1 MIAVDANILI
11 HAHRADSPFHA
22 AAAERLI
29 ELASAAEPW
38 AIPWPCVHE
47 YLTVTTSRRI
57 FKQPSHSQ
65 MALAF
70 IQALMDSPTLTLIG
84 ETHLHWSELQSLV
97 VASQVGGARIHE
109 ARIAAICLEHGVSEL
124 WSADRDFGRFP
135 ALKVV
140 NPLVER

>member
-1 MIAVDANILI
+1 VIAVDANILI

-22 AAAERLI
+22 AAASRLI

-38 AIPWPCVHE
+38 AIPWPCAHE
-47 YLTVTTSRRI
+47 FLAVTTSRRI
-57 FKQPSHSQ
+57 FSPPSHSQ

-70 IQALMDSPTLTLIG
+70 IQALMESPTLSLLG
-84 ETHLHWSELQSLV
+84 ETHLHWTELQSLV
-97 VASQVGGARIHE
+97 VGSQVAGARIHE
-109 ARIAAICLEHGVSEL
+109 ARIAAICLEHGVNEL

-140 NPLVER
+140 NPLVAR

>member
-11 HAHRADSPFHA
+11 HAHRADSPFHR

-29 ELASAAEPW
+29 ELASAGEPW

-47 YLTVTTSRRI
+47 FLTVTTSRRI
-57 FKQPSHSQ
+57 FSKPSHSQ

-70 IQALMDSPTLTLIG
+70 IQALMESPTLTLIG

-97 VASQVGGARIHE
+97 VASQVAGARIHE

-140 NPLVER
+140 NPLVAP